1 MGDLLI
7 HCYSSSVDY
16 EEYYKIRDAVCHRF
30 IFCDFSGQTRLYPI
44 ISGYMESMDAAILVV
59 DASDPSTLRSL
70 SEYYLPEL
78 HKYHSDNFPLLFVL
92 NKIDCTPQLKKQ
104 QLAKLA
110 KGLFST
116 VLVGSSSIGKGR
128 NAVNGLIRELMDILR
143 QSGKGDDLCT
153 LFR

>member
-1 MGDLLI
+1 
-7 HCYSSSVDY
+7 
-16 EEYYKIRDAVCHRF
+16 
-30 IFCDFSGQTRLYPI
+30 
-44 ISGYMESMDAAILVV
+44 MDAAILVV
-59 DASDPSTLRSL
+59 DASDPSTLRYILFHSVFSQIPSLSPL

-143 QSGKGDDLCT
+143 QSGKYAFNMILIARGDDLCT
-153 LFR
+153 LFRCRCLLETD